1 MPSHLIKGCASVP
14 SHIPQVDGFA
24 MKASAG
30 HLQEKKQKIENEI
43 NDSKKKKLENGR
55 KGAEDANPC
64 HMLKVI
70 V

>member
-43 NDSKKKKLENGR
+43 NDSKKK
-55 KGAEDANPC
+55 
-64 HMLKVI
+64 I
-70 V
+70 